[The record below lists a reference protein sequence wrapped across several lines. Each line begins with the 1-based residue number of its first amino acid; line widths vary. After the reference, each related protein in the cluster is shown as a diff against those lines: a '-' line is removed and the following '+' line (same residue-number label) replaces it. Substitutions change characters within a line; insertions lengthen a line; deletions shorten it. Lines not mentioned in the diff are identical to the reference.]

1 METNYRVAYDI
12 WWKDLKTKD
21 PEEITTYLEVTY
33 CSSTG
38 QFMLT
43 FFNSEYILDCNNE
56 TIYRKSDGYVPDMT
70 ISVLMLNYLVYA
82 RPPEETTNEWV
93 SLKEIPGGGKLFYP
107 AFYKTAIIGLINA
120 FGHDS
125 KELFRCGASFG
136 GEPTSYGNA
145 SVIFQAFP
153 EISLCVVIWEGDEE
167 IAPNAT
173 ILYKPS
179 IKNLLHI
186 ESIIGLGGI
195 LASKLKHQVTIQ

>member
-1 METNYRVAYDI
+1 MDTNYRVSYDI

-21 PEEITTYLEVTY
+21 PEKISTYLEVTY
-33 CSSTG
+33 SHSTR
-38 QFMLT
+38 QFTVT

-70 ISVLMLNYLVYA
+70 ISVLILNYLVYA
-82 RPPEETTNEWV
+82 QSVEETTNEWV

-107 AFYKTAIIGLINA
+107 AFYKTAITDLINA
-120 FGHDS
+120 FGNNS
-125 KELFRCGASFG
+125 KELFRCATPFG
-136 GEPTSYGNA
+136 GKSTSYGNA

-153 EISLCVVIWEGDEE
+153 EIPLCVVIWEGDEE
-167 IAPNAT
+167 IAANAT

-195 LASKLKHQVTIQ
+195 LASKLKNQVTM